1 MRDLFSKPFTFSG
14 SQIMKEKNYSQNNG
28 TLQGCQNLYNCA
40 IVATSFSV
48 INALKFTHTLE
59 NIFIP
64 QPVVIYEL

>member
-1 MRDLFSKPFTFSG
+1 
-14 SQIMKEKNYSQNNG
+14 MKEKNYSQNNG

-59 NIFIP
+59 NTFIP